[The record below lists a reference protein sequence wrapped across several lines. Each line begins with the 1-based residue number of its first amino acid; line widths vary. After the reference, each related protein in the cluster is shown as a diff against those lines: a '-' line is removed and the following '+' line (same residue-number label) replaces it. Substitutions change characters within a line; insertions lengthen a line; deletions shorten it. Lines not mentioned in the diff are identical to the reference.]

1 MFPFKLVLVVLVQLL
16 VWLVTQTPPDLQAA
30 QAQARAAEDSAA
42 QHREEAAQA
51 TKRVAEVEKEMR
63 TLLNAME
70 RQKKASALKMQQL
83 ATVVHDLQRP
93 FLSWA
98 PSM

>member
-1 MFPFKLVLVVLVQLL
+1 M
-16 VWLVTQTPPDLQAA
+16 QTA
-30 QAQARAAEDSAA
+30 QEKARAAEESAA
-42 QHREEAAQA
+42 QQRDAAERA
-51 TKRVAEVEKEMR
+51 GKRVAEVEREMR
-63 TLLNAME
+63 SLLSAME

-83 ATVVHDLQRP
+83 ASVVHDLQRP